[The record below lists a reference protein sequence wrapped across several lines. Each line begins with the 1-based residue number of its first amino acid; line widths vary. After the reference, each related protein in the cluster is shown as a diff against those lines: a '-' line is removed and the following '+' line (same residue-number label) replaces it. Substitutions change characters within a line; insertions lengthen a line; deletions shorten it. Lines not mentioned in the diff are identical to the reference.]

1 MSVLKI
7 ELLESGVLLVRLDRP
22 KANTFN
28 LELMAALREAIA
40 SAVSRD
46 DVRALVLTGQGGFF
60 SAGLDFGGL
69 RDALMGGP
77 DGALEF
83 AGSMRETFI
92 ELWRCPKPTVAA
104 VNGHAIAAGIFLVL
118 CCDHRV
124 VVQGGAEFAV
134 NELQFGAGFPPIA
147 IELGRWAMGP
157 KFAEVI
163 FGAERW
169 GWQAGIDN
177 NSFHEGV
184 ASQEELLARAIEKAA
199 ALGALPASAYAHVK
213 AQLIAPHLERVL
225 AESPEHAAKTAAI
238 YTSPESVAKMMELLM
253 KPRGAARS

>member
-1 MSVLKI
+1 MSVLTT
-7 ELLESGVLLVRLDRP
+7 ELLESGVFLIRLERP

-40 SAVSRD
+40 SAVARD
-46 DVRALVLTGQGGFF
+46 EVRALVLTGQGSFF
-60 SAGLDFGGL
+60 SAGLDFGAL
-69 RDALMGGP
+69 RDALMGG
-77 DGALEF
+77 GALEF
-83 AGSMRETFI
+83 ADSMRQVFLD
-92 ELWRCPKPTVAA
+92 LWRCPKPTVAA

-124 VVQGGAEFAV
+124 VVQGDAEFAV

-177 NSFHEGV
+177 NSFHEGA
-184 ASQEELLARAIEKAA
+184 ASQDELLARAVEKAA
-199 ALGALPASAYAHVK
+199 ALGAMPASAYAHVK
-213 AQLIAPHLERVL
+213 RQLIAPHLDRVL
-225 AESPEHAAKTAAI
+225 AETPEHAAKTAAI

-253 KPRGAARS
+253 KPRGASRS